1 MSEQIATRTDPAPTS
16 DRVAQAGRRR
26 PSTSTILKAAGLVV
40 VGVLVLLAPTVAGT
54 WLPVLM
60 SLAAFAVGV
69 VGFNLLYSAGQLSLG
84 HAFFMGLGGFSY
96 AYLSGESGART
107 DGLGLDPVLAFVVSA
122 LLVGLVGLA
131 FSPLTSRL
139 GGLSLAA
146 ATLGLVFLGAHV
158 FGMAERITGGTAGR
172 IVVYMRFGQYELYE
186 ERDLWYFVAGVAA
199 LAFAFAALISRSRVG
214 LALEAIRDGEHLAR
228 GLGINVR
235 RYKAQA
241 FFFSSLYAGVS
252 GILIGLVAGVLVKES
267 FTLVLT
273 MNILMM
279 AILGG
284 ASALVVGAVVGTSLF
299 IVLPELL
306 RRHGDSLPF
315 LAPEGSV
322 TGLTPAAAA
331 TYIFGAA
338 IVLILIVEPDG
349 LTALGRR
356 ARVQLSR
363 SLSRRTPATDR

>member
-1 MSEQIATRTDPAPTS
+1 MSDVKDTRTAPS
-16 DRVAQAGRRR
+16 GAIQDARRSIER
-26 PSTSTILKAAGLVV
+26 RTRILTLLKGAGLVAAAV
-40 VGVLVLLAPTVAGT
+40 FVLIAPSVAGT
-54 WLPVLM
+54 WLPALM
-60 SLAAFAVGV
+60 NLAAYAVGV

-96 AYLSGESGART
+96 AYFAGSSTART
-107 DGLGLDPVLAFVVSA
+107 DGLELDPLLAFVLSA
-122 LLVGLVGLA
+122 LLVGVVGLA

-146 ATLGLVFLGAHV
+146 ATLGLVFLGAHIFSV
-158 FGMAERITGGTAGR
+158 AERVTGGTAGR
-172 IVVYMRFGQYELYE
+172 IVENIRFGEYELYE
-186 ERDLWYFVAGVAA
+186 QADVWYFVAGVAA
-199 LAFAFAALISRSRVG
+199 AGFAFAALVSRSRVG

-241 FFFSSLYAGVS
+241 FFFSSVYAGVS

-267 FTLVLT
+267 FSLMLA

-284 ASALVVGAVVGTSLF
+284 ASAVVVGAVVGSALF
-299 IVLPELL
+299 VLLPEVL
-306 RRHGDSLPF
+306 RRYGDVVPF
-315 LAPEGSV
+315 LAPEGAV

-331 TYIFGAA
+331 TYVFGAA
-338 IVLILIVEPDG
+338 IIVILIVEPDG

-356 ARVQLSR
+356 LRRRLAKAR
-363 SLSRRTPATDR
+363 D

>member
-1 MSEQIATRTDPAPTS
+1 MSEATHAHAHTRTRTLNA
-16 DRVAQAGRRR
+16 
-26 PSTSTILKAAGLVV
+26 LKGAGLVV
-40 VGVLVLLAPTVAGT
+40 AAILVILAPSVAGT
-54 WLPVLM
+54 WLPALM
-60 SLAAFAVGV
+60 NLAAYAVGV

-96 AYLSGESGART
+96 AYLAGPSTART
-107 DGLGLDPVLAFVVSA
+107 DGLELDPLLAFVLSA
-122 LLVGLVGLA
+122 LLVGVVGLA

-146 ATLGLVFLGAHV
+146 ATLGLVFLGAHL
-158 FGMAERITGGTAGR
+158 FGMAERVTGGTAGR
-172 IVVYMRFGQYELYE
+172 VVENIRFGEYELYE
-186 ERDLWYFVAGVAA
+186 QADIWYFVAGVAA
-199 LAFAFAALISRSRVG
+199 ICFAFAALVSRSRVG

-241 FFFSSLYAGVS
+241 FFFSSLFAGIS

-267 FTLVLT
+267 FSLILA

-284 ASALVVGAVVGTSLF
+284 ASAVVVGAVVGSALF
-299 IVLPELL
+299 VLLPEFL
-306 RRHGDSLPF
+306 RRYGDALPF
-315 LAPEGSV
+315 LAPEGAV

-331 TYIFGAA
+331 TYVFGAA
-338 IVLILIVEPDG
+338 IILVLIVEPDG
-349 LTALGRR
+349 LSALGRR
-356 ARVQLSR
+356 IRHRIGRARASR
-363 SLSRRTPATDR
+363 S

>member
-1 MSEQIATRTDPAPTS
+1 MSELVDT
-16 DRVAQAGRRR
+16 RVAAPAVSTPGARAARRR
-26 PSTSTILKAAGLVV
+26 LPPATLLRGGGLVV
-40 VGVLVLLAPTVAGT
+40 AAILVIITPSIAGT
-54 WLPVLM
+54 WLPVVM
-60 SLAAFAVGV
+60 NLAAFAVGV

-96 AYLSGESGART
+96 AYLSGQNSART
-107 DGLGLDPVLAFVVSA
+107 DGLGLDPLLAFVLSA

-146 ATLGLVFLGAHV
+146 ATLGLVFLGSHV
-158 FGMAERITGGTAGR
+158 FGMAERVTGGTSGR
-172 IVVYMRFGQYELYE
+172 VLESMRFGQYELYE
-186 ERDLWYFVAGVAA
+186 ARDIWYFVAGVAA

-241 FFFSSLYAGVS
+241 FFFSSVYAGVS

-267 FTLVLT
+267 FTLYLT

-284 ASALVVGAVVGTSLF
+284 ASALVVGAVVGTALF

-306 RRHGDSLPF
+306 RRYGDAIPL

-331 TYIFGAA
+331 TYLFGAA
-338 IVLILIVEPDG
+338 IILILIVEPDG

-356 ARVQLSR
+356 ARIRILRSRPRADQSR
-363 SLSRRTPATDR
+363 S